1 MPGLRYEF
9 PKCRLYLCIIYDILN
24 LFNEDNLKEYLFHLT
39 KQAKIRNNDTYRT
52 VEEILTVA
60 QSLRVMINH
69 MKAMLINVKNMIT

>member
-60 QSLRVMINH
+60 QSLRVMKNH